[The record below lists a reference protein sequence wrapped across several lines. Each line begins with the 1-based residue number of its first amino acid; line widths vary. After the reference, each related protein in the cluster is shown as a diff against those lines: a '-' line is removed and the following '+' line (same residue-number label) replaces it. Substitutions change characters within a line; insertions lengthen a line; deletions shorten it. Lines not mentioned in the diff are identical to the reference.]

1 MADRSREILR
11 ENWKTLPYF
20 HENFKSTDDVSHFIK
35 KKSKG
40 KPGSF
45 LLRPSNRNRD
55 LLTASVLVPDHSVRH
70 THIQIEEDGSRS
82 GWRYF
87 LVVEKKFESI
97 DQLVNYYRQHPVK
110 NLENVNNVYFQ
121 NPIYRSDV
129 NANLYTEQNGS
140 SGGRF
145 IPNRALSVSSLS
157 ISSRNSDRSVDSM
170 NSIPPP
176 LPVRPIGRTQSM
188 DTSSGTWGSN
198 SSQVNSLPC
207 NDIGSRPPLPLPET
221 SAKKDEGGAYGYSR
235 ARDVTEDISEK
246 LKDVLKSSERCECG
260 IPRNLA
266 ELPMGWTVHLS
277 KDPLT
282 RGKLF
287 YQSEDGVTS
296 WQLPQQV
303 EMQLTKVHISNLR
316 QIDQNWNVRRQSGT
330 SLSKLT

>member
-1 MADRSREILR
+1 MADRTRDMLR
-11 ENWKTLPYF
+11 DNWTTLPYF
-20 HENFKSTDDVSHFIK
+20 HDHFKSVDDVSHFIK

-40 KPGSF
+40 KSGSF

-55 LLTASVLVPDHSVRH
+55 LLTASVLVPDKSVRH
-70 THIQIEEDGSRS
+70 THIQIEFDASR
-82 GWRYF
+82 GCWKYF
-87 LVVEKKFESI
+87 LVVEKKFDSV
-97 DQLVNYYRQHPVK
+97 DQLIDYYKQNPVK
-110 NLENVNNVYFQ
+110 NLENVNNVYFL

-140 SGGRF
+140 SSGRF
-145 IPNRALSVSSLS
+145 QSNRTNSLSSLS
-157 ISSRNSDRSVDSM
+157 ISSRTSERSFDSLKG
-170 NSIPPP
+170 IPPP
-176 LPVRPIGRTQSM
+176 LPVRPLNRTQST
-188 DTSSGTWGSN
+188 DSSSGTWGSN
-198 SSQVNSLPC
+198 SSHVNTLPN
-207 NDIGSRPPLPLPET
+207 NDIGNRPPLPLPE
-221 SAKKDEGGAYGYSR
+221 APEKKEDGGAYGYSR
-235 ARDVTEDISEK
+235 ARDVSEDISEK

-303 EMQLTKVHISNLR
+303 EMQLNKVHISNLR

-330 SLSKLT
+330 SLNRV